1 MLTLALGAVYVLV
14 AWSDGHAS
22 VKEQTVLELAR
33 ARIIPDLKLV
43 EDCMEEAAMA
53 GLLGMFFTEDMVE
66 AYRTLPES
74 DLLRRIRRARMVV
87 ASKGSRTALERYAS
101 QMNAVAREVAEAS
114 RSLLVVGPKISRPE
128 RAILDLIAE
137 ALAGP

>member
-1 MLTLALGAVYVLV
+1 MLTHALGAVYVLV

-53 GLLGMFFTEDMVE
+53 GLLDMFFTEDMVE

-114 RSLLVVGPKISRPE
+114 RSLLVVGPKISQPE
-128 RAILDLIAE
+128 RVILDLIAE